1 MSRIV
6 NNNVAK
12 SNVKRGKK
20 ASQKMSV
27 KMKAIISSAVAVV
40 CVAAITLG
48 LVFGLKKPGKP
59 TYKFSAS
66 QQILANEINSNVKY
80 DVFDIVDSVPY
91 SKYTQIENLTRYGDS
106 YFAYTDSYGNEQF
119 YVYWKDEQGK
129 TQTRCL
135 TDQQGFIDTT
145 ALSWAVEKMNG
156 DYLVVSN
163 FYTAAKYDE
172 EITKIRYDVVSIKNP
187 AEPKV
192 IFQFD
197 TRGMDCHVN
206 KSDVVLEDNFF
217 AFTYIDNINYQN
229 QTVDYNTYFYAYS
242 DEFISHS
249 PLHTNNF
256 VGGLTEST
264 TQRVRRVFND
274 NGFVVYSGTKQT
286 YYYLSN
292 GEFNKI
298 EKDVVIGNN
307 SQVETEWNFIELNPT
322 KLLVEKVDYLAD
334 PSLKNSTTIK
344 TESETELGSYTYSN
358 KSYELFDIHD
368 GVATNMNLVF
378 KTGYASANKLS
389 VSDRMTNSAY
399 AIAYQKVDGEN
410 KLTKDYLIVYYD
422 ANGNEIVN
430 YVAKSDTEQIVYA
443 SNNTFVTETD
453 IFQPQNSVNTVKLF
467 DFSNRGYLIDSDLN
481 INSNYIVLT
490 NLDNT
495 KAGIIDV
502 WGNLILDPETCGYT
516 KILDLI
522 DDKCI
527 AFDSTNEKGYRVN
540 LITGETVE
548 LDNYDRNPLITGS
561 GTGLNLSKDV
571 SLQLSTIKNIY
582 GTPVAENVTE
592 LKFPTAIN
600 GFKVV
605 EIWTTKD
612 KAKAS
617 SYVMFSTAGAD
628 ETSQF
633 TSFAKNDPLEM
644 LDHNEA
650 TPYDVSWSWVDGSAT
665 TASGSLTQCE
675 NPTYT
680 ITMAKGLYISGSS
693 DTYFTVNLGGT
704 NYTLTN
710 FKSYVGADYMS
721 TTSSTIR
728 IDYTNS
734 NGVSFV
740 SSPSASISS
749 YVVTYKWQYSYSR
762 FIWFWESYADY
773 ISKGDTY
780 LIYGYLYHYI
790 KFQGLSSST
799 EYSSTSNRVNLH
811 STNKS
816 QSSYKLSEKQTSS
829 GTSPASHSI
838 KYGHSTHWLYSMVNG
853 TSAGFLFWNPTAFND
868 SNSATP
874 GGLPIAMVGVLGLSS
889 SYSFSAA
896 NWHTYF
902 ASYYVKNT
910 FDLYVDGTLKDD
922 DYGVADWSSKI
933 YYPTKKGYT
942 FTGWSFSGFKSA
954 THTVRYYYT
963 DGTYTDETFTGTSG
977 TISSK
982 TNGTY
987 IHLRYTGGTSSYGY
1001 SAYLT
1006 AKFTAN
1012 IYTVT
1017 LALDSTKAFV
1027 NAGTSQVYYKY
1038 DSGLYLDAACT
1049 TYRMTQSQN
1058 PITFPI
1064 AVGYKV
1070 ETGYS
1075 FTRPGYTG
1083 SYGPI
1088 SSNGYC
1094 FFSDNAD
1101 TYAQNINIYNSFIA
1115 DDGIRTWTSKWTPI
1129 TYTVSYPSGCTLDG
1143 SNTQRTVTATY
1154 DSVVTIPAPTGT
1166 YYDFNGFSISG
1177 ASTDCT
1183 HYYGSTTAAN
1193 TGNFTTASKSLSG
1206 YPTYL
1211 YFKNLWGTVD
1221 ASKSAGSS
1229 HGTVTISANWLGKRY
1244 NVQFDMNGGNAIS
1257 TMNNCRY
1264 GTAYDMTSTVYRAGY
1279 NFAGWDVSGMDTV
1292 THSITPSG
1300 GSATTFSTTTKSLG
1314 ATYKNFSF
1322 SSLRGTYGTNN
1333 AVQTVTFAAKWNP
1346 ITYNITYSLSNGSN
1360 EAGRW
1365 VSTEEH
1371 PATAVFE
1378 QAFGVDIPLQEGWP
1392 QGYDFVGWYITG
1404 LGDNAL
1410 YCNTQNGTY
1419 LAINNT
1425 TLTLNTVARQYFKNL
1440 ADDEGDTINFQA
1452 RWQPHVYN
1460 ISYVV
1465 NGERGQLNTS
1475 SATTAA
1481 FDTFAIVYAP
1491 TRPGYTFAGWAF
1503 SDLDDEITH
1512 YYNASSSATSFTSTN
1527 GKYVN
1532 ANNPNEFM
1540 LIGSGRTYITVKN
1553 LHYVTGATVVL
1564 TAYWTPNTYNITYH
1578 YTTDADRSSYLSTD
1592 GLNNISNQVRT
1603 KVKSAVFDQYFTTLM
1618 VGAVETDVTVMAPTG
1633 HTISGWYIIVGSTV
1647 VANTDIADLAED
1659 HPNYV
1664 CDKGTDYLLN
1674 YTFVDAHLS
1683 PSASGP
1689 ADMHAYAIYSPI
1701 NFTLKYYVPNDM
1713 SAPNDLSTYKFDSQV
1728 TTTFGASLTLK
1739 TYGGGTRVTN
1749 WLVTSNLYVDGGVHY
1764 SFRTITYN
1772 SVTKYTYAGIDLN
1785 WGISNTYAH
1794 DPENPVFYLYGEVN
1808 PDYDARS
1815 LNKLRFTKVTDATY
1829 GDYWSVSAK
1838 YSSISGAIYIPNYYN
1853 DGTESLPVRVVAMDG
1868 FSGCSKITSVHIP
1881 RNIQTIGSE
1890 GFGYCTDLDE
1900 VNFEANSQL
1909 NSIGSYGF
1917 IGCSKLVVFE
1927 MPDSVASI
1935 GNYCFANCSL
1945 LETLVLSQ
1953 GLKELPL
1960 FFIQNNSKLTQLEI
1974 PKSVVTIVDYAFDD
1988 CSLIALEIPAGV
2000 QSIGQQQI
2008 NTNSLKRIVVDPHN
2022 TKYTSGNDCNA
2033 IIDMSNNQLI
2043 LGCKN
2048 TVIPEG
2054 ITSIGHSAFYG
2065 SSWMNNGTA
2074 VIPEGVSAIGDY
2086 AFYGCKFVEII
2097 LPSTLDSIGSSSFQG
2112 SKLAEVILPYRLT
2125 YIGGYAF
2132 YETQLTTITI
2142 PECVVGVGES
2152 AFYNCDKLTGVYIK
2166 YGVNSIFAQAFAQ
2179 CDYLEYVY
2187 IPNSV
2192 SYVGENAFTDAGTD
2206 IYIGDYTGSRTNSW
2220 DPYWGNYDNLYYEDP
2235 AYCTQIVLSNMYP
2248 NWDFYDS
2255 NDQYVVVIDYTGS
2268 QTSVKIPAA
2277 VDLVYL
2283 GYHDYST
2290 TAQNITSMYVGVNVK
2305 DFAIEDNG
2313 NSKLTTITLS
2323 PGLCS
2328 LGDNAFGSLTKLTS
2342 ITIPY
2347 TVEDIGLRPF
2357 ENTPALT
2364 SIVVDSRN
2372 PYFDSRDNCNAV
2384 IETNTNRLI
2393 GASNCS
2399 TIPASVEGIGQGAYY
2414 AATINNMVIPGNVK
2428 FIESGSIYVYT
2439 ASLTLQSG
2447 VEHID
2452 NDAIII
2458 RQNCAVSIP
2467 ETVKYVGYR
2476 AIAAFD
2482 KTIDLTIS
2490 VASEN
2495 PFYDSRDNCNAI
2507 VETATNKLVV
2517 GTNKTV
2523 IPSTV
2528 TSIGLFAFAGST
2540 FGGGCS
2546 FANTFSI
2553 PSTVTSIEMYAF
2565 QTATFAGNVSF
2576 SGVKKL
2582 GVGAFK
2588 GATFNGTVTLS
2599 STLVEIGTG
2608 AFSTAKFNGQNS
2620 LEIPSSVTIIGDSAF
2635 EYVTTLTSF
2644 VFNEGLNKIGN
2655 KAFYDVRNVTTITLP
2670 DSVQEIDSYAFATM
2684 DNLTTFNFGTGLTKI
2699 PSRMFYDDLALTTF
2713 TIPEGIVEIGS
2724 YAFSSVKNGGDLV
2737 IPDSVVTIDEYAF
2750 YYYASNKSS
2759 GVNITFGKNLTT
2771 IGTRAFSYASI
2782 KEIRLGDSV
2791 TLIGDN
2797 AFSYAKKLTF
2807 ANLGSGSQD
2816 IYTGAFYECTA
2827 LVNVVFSNNL
2837 KSIGA
2842 SAFQFCSALQSVD
2855 LPMSSSYTIGTKAF
2869 ANCGGFTSLEIP
2881 SNVTSLG
2888 ANAFQS
2894 TSLSYVWVHS
2904 GIGTISASSYANSPF
2919 NNTSLTAIY
2928 TNVTSSSAKP
2938 SGWGTYWR
2946 YKSSSA
2952 ATTNYNKTIADYY
2965 TASHSGFTFT
2975 GTIGAIAL
2983 DKYNGSASTVL
2994 IPSFVNTIGTFA
3006 FEAKTNLQ
3014 KVVIP
3019 DGVTTL
3025 DGFTFMGCTSL
3036 TTVILPQSLT
3046 YLGYY
3051 AFERCSSLTE
3061 ISLPS
3066 NLQHIGQRAFGSTRI
3081 NTLYIPASV
3090 TTMGEAGGEQAICGN
3105 SYSVDDYIGNQVQH
3119 IIVDPANTVFD
3130 SRDNCNAI
3138 IETATNRLI
3147 QATVNTIIP
3156 NSVVSI
3162 GQMAYYGIDVD
3173 SVEIPDSV
3181 VTIEKEAFFDSHVLS
3196 VSMSKVQTIGYQAFH
3211 SSGLTSIDL
3220 GDSLTTIDS
3229 NAFSHNVN
3237 LTSLVLPDSLSTMG
3251 SYAFYYCTS
3260 LSSVYISK
3268 GLTTIEE
3275 RAFAYS
3281 NLSSLHIPANIRT
3294 IGEEAFYSCD
3304 NLVTVNMENGLTT
3317 IGASA
3322 FKNCDNLVTVNVAST
3337 LTTIGSQAFYSC
3349 KKLANFVMPMGVTSI
3364 ASKAFYDCDALTHMW
3379 VPSGAT
3385 VAGASAG
3392 DSPFYGCV
3400 STLKI
3405 YTNASSKRSSWGS
3418 YWNYYNSSSACSTYY
3433 SKTYANYFSAK
3444 YTAFSTTV
3452 TGNLLILSSYTGS
3465 DSVVTIP
3472 HGITYIS
3479 CSAFYNKSGVVRIIV
3494 PSSVTGIAGGAFNSL
3509 SALQALEIKEGL
3521 TQFSTDV
3528 FGGTM
3533 SALTNIYL
3541 PNTITT
3547 FYTGIG
3553 GNGTLVNKVNINL
3566 NADHPYLRTDAGG
3579 NFLIEKT
3586 TNKLLLLLNRPAT
3599 TVTIPSE
3606 IVEIGDCAFAFA
3618 KLTSVVIP
3626 KNVTEIGRSA
3636 FSYVSTLTSITFEE
3650 GSKLK
3655 VIGESAFSA
3664 INFNGTVTLPE
3675 GLEIIGPHAFASNF
3689 STNAISFVIP
3699 STVKS
3704 IPSNFV
3710 SGTVGNIT
3718 VADANPY
3725 YSDEDTNI
3733 ILDKKTGTLIS
3744 GSSSITTLPSTVKAI
3759 ATYALYARF
3768 QFIENEIDFV
3778 LPTSVKSIGSY
3789 AFSTG
3794 VQIKSIKFN
3803 AGLLAIEG
3811 YAFSSCTKI
3820 TKVVLPSSLEYLD
3833 CDVFTNCAS
3842 LKEVYIGNKVKKIN
3856 APDYSSSPFLS
3867 CYSTIVI
3874 YCADFSKPAG
3884 WDTYWCYKTP
3894 SGKATIV
3901 WGYDVAS
3908 VQSGNVTGASATS
3921 YNITSDD
3928 LANTGHYGNI
3938 YRDISAAGHQVS
3950 YGTSKSNKDESTE
3963 KIA

>member
-80 DVFDIVDSVPY
+80 DVFDIVDSAPY
-91 SKYTQIENLTRYGDS
+91 SKYTTVENLTRYGDS
-106 YFAYTDSYGNEQF
+106 YFAYKDASGNEQF
-119 YVYWKDEQGK
+119 YVYYKDSQGQM
-129 TQTRCL
+129 QTRCL
-135 TDQQGFIDTT
+135 TDQQGFIDTS

-156 DYLVVSN
+156 DYLIVSN

-197 TRGMDCHVN
+197 TREMDCHVN

-229 QTVDYNTYFYAYS
+229 QSVDYNTYFYAYS

-256 VGGLTEST
+256 VGGLTQTATS
-264 TQRVRRVFND
+264 RVRRVFND
-274 NGFVVYSGTKQT
+274 NGFSIISGTKQT
-286 YYYLSN
+286 YYFLSN
-292 GEFNKI
+292 DEFYSF
-298 EKDVVIGNN
+298 ERDVVIDNN
-307 SQVETEWNFIELNPT
+307 SQVDVEWNFIELSNS
-322 KLLVEKVDYLAD
+322 KLLVEKVSYLDD
-334 PSLKNSTTIK
+334 PSQKVATTIK

-378 KTGYASANKLS
+378 KTGYASANKLA
-389 VSDRMTNSAY
+389 VSNRMTNSAY
-399 AIAYQKVDGEN
+399 AIVYQKVDGEN
-410 KLTKDYLIVYYD
+410 KLANEYLVVYYD
-422 ANGNEIVN
+422 ANGNEIVS
-430 YVAKSDTEQIVYA
+430 YVTDTDTEQIVYA
-443 SNNTFVTETD
+443 SSNTYVTTKN
-453 IFQPQNSVNTVKLF
+453 ILQPQNNVNTAKLF
-467 DFSNRGYLIDSDLN
+467 DFSNKDYYIDTHLA
-481 INSNYIVLT
+481 INGDYIVLGD
-490 NLDNT
+490 NSNT
-495 KAGIIDV
+495 KAGVIDV
-502 WGNLILDPETCGYT
+502 WGNLILDPETSGYS
-516 KILDLI
+516 KILDLV
-522 DDKCI
+522 DGRCV
-527 AFDSTNEKGYRVN
+527 AFDVSTEKGYLVDLKSMTR
-540 LITGETVE
+540 TE
-548 LDNYDRNPLITGS
+548 LDGYERNPLITGS
-561 GTGLNLSKDV
+561 GAGLNLSKDA
-571 SLQLSTIKNIY
+571 SAQLSTIKNIY
-582 GTPVAENVTE
+582 GTTVAENVTD
-592 LKFPTAIN
+592 LKVPTSIN
-600 GFKVV
+600 GFKVIEV
-605 EIWTTKD
+605 WTNANN
-612 KAKAS
+612 AKAS
-617 SYVMFSTAGAD
+617 AYVMFSRVGED
-628 ETSQF
+628 ETSTHTSYTKADEYVTPLNNTADAYTETWSYDYANGMLTEQEDPSYSINF
-633 TSFAKNDPLEM
+633 TTNGYGITDSGNSWFAVQLN
-644 LDHNEA
+644 
-650 TPYDVSWSWVDGSAT
+650 
-665 TASGSLTQCE
+665 
-675 NPTYT
+675 
-680 ITMAKGLYISGSS
+680 
-693 DTYFTVNLGGT
+693 GT
-704 NYTLTN
+704 SYKLSN
-710 FKSYVGADYMS
+710 FKSFIGASYQS
-721 TTSSTIR
+721 KFNSSFSVSYNN
-728 IDYTNS
+728 D
-734 NGVSFV
+734 NGATFVTAPHGYCSSFK
-740 SSPSASISS
+740 
-749 YVVTYKWQYSYSR
+749 YNYSWTFDFSC
-762 FIWFWESYADY
+762 WVWVWESYADY
-773 ISKGDTY
+773 VHRNGSYLEYWGVDHKTY
-780 LIYGYLYHYI
+780 FKTLT
-790 KFQGLSSST
+790 SSYTYDSNV
-799 EYSSTSNRVNLH
+799 NRVNQM
-811 STNKS
+811 TTTEKTVTTDIPTTTTV
-816 QSSYKLSEKQTSS
+816 SYTTPGSDT
-829 GTSPASHSI
+829 I
-838 KYGHSTHWLYSMVNG
+838 KYGHSTYWRYSGNG
-853 TSAGFLFWNPTAFND
+853 TSGNMGGAGYGPGSYNNSNIAESGYSLCNTVSLSTSGSITLGSGGDFN
-868 SNSATP
+868 
-874 GGLPIAMVGVLGLSS
+874 
-889 SYSFSAA
+889 
-896 NWHTYF
+896 TYF
-902 ASYYVKNT
+902 YAYYVKNT

-933 YYPTKKGYT
+933 YYPSKTGYT

-1094 FFSDNAD
+1094 FFSDDAD
-1101 TYAQNINIYNSFIA
+1101 TYAQNINIYNSFIGV
-1115 DDGIRTWTSKWTPI
+1115 DGIRTWTSKWTPI

-1346 ITYNITYSLSNGSN
+1346 ITYNITYSLTNGSN

-1378 QAFGVDIPLQEGWP
+1378 QAFGVDIPLPEGWP

-1404 LGDNAL
+1404 LGDNAQS
-1410 YCNTQNGTY
+1410 CPTQNGTFWDVDDS
-1419 LAINNT
+1419 
-1425 TLTLNTVARQYFKNL
+1425 TLTLQLQARQYFKNL

-1452 RWQPHVYN
+1452 RWQAHVYN

-1475 SATTAA
+1475 SATTAS
-1481 FDTFAIVYAP
+1481 FDSFATVYAP

-1512 YYNASSSATSFTSTN
+1512 YYQTSTTYSFTSTN

-1540 LIGSGRTYITVKN
+1540 LVGSGRTYITVKN

-1564 TAYWTPNTYNITYH
+1564 TAYWTPNTYSITYH

-1603 KVKSAVFDQYFTTLM
+1603 KVKNVVFDQYFTTLM

-1633 HTISGWYIIVGSTV
+1633 HTIAGWYILMGSTV
-1647 VANTDIADLAED
+1647 VANTNIADLAED
-1659 HPNYV
+1659 HLGLV

-1701 NFTLKYYVPNDM
+1701 NFTLKYYVPNSM
-1713 SAPNDLSTYKFDSQV
+1713 ASPNDLSTYKFDSQV
-1728 TTTFGASLTLK
+1728 TTTFGASVTLK
-1739 TYGGGTRVTN
+1739 TYGSGTPVTN

-1772 SVTKYTYAGIDLN
+1772 SVTKYTYAGINLN

-1815 LNKLRFTKVTDATY
+1815 LSKLSFTRVTNATY
-1829 GDYWSVSAK
+1829 GDYWSVSAANLD
-1838 YSSISGAIYIPNYYN
+1838 ISGAIYIPNKYN
-1853 DGTESLPVRVVAMDG
+1853 NGTYDLPVRNVEMEGFAECDAITSVYIPKNIETIGTEA
-1868 FSGCSKITSVHIP
+1868 FSGCIALDTVTFETDSKLSSINGYAFSGCTALTSFAIP
-1881 RNIQTIGSE
+1881 NSVGTIGSYL
-1890 GFGYCTDLDE
+1890 FSD
-1900 VNFEANSQL
+1900 
-1909 NSIGSYGF
+1909 
-1917 IGCSKLVVFE
+1917 CSKLATLTL
-1927 MPDSVASI
+1927 ST
-1935 GNYCFANCSL
+1935 SL
-1945 LETLVLSQ
+1945 KVLP
-1953 GLKELPL
+1953 EY
-1960 FFIQNNSKLTQLEI
+1960 FIKNTNKLTSLEI
-1974 PKSVVTIVDYAFDD
+1974 PKSVVTIADYAF
-1988 CSLIALEIPAGV
+1988 SYIYLTALNIPESV
-2000 QSIGQQQI
+2000 QSFGMQQFRNDTVASI
-2008 NTNSLKRIVVDPHN
+2008 SVNENNK
-2022 TKYTSGNDCNA
+2022 KYDSRNNCNA
-2033 IIDMSNNQLI
+2033 VMETATNILI
-2043 LGCKN
+2043 VGCKN
-2048 TVIPEG
+2048 SVIPEG
-2054 ITSIGHSAFYG
+2054 TTQIWNSAFLL
-2065 SSWMNNGTA
+2065 SSWMSGGTA
-2074 VIPEGVSAIGDY
+2074 VIPEGVTNIHNFAFDSA
-2086 AFYGCKFVEII
+2086 KFTKAI
-2097 LPSTLDSIGSSSFQG
+2097 LPSTLISIGYGAFQKSS
-2112 SKLAEVILPYRLT
+2112 LAETILPTSLRHLNE
-2125 YIGGYAF
+2125 YAF
-2132 YETQLTTITI
+2132 YNTQLTKIVI
-2142 PECVVGVGES
+2142 PENVVWLYGYS
-2152 AFYNCDKLTGVYIK
+2152 FANCPNLEYVYIK
-2166 YGVNSIFAQAFAQ
+2166 YGVPRIEANAFRSSTAL
-2179 CDYLEYVY
+2179 DMVY
-2187 IPNSV
+2187 IPSST
-2192 SYVGENAFTDAGTD
+2192 SYVGANAFYGVGAT
-2206 IYIGDYTGSRTNSW
+2206 IYIGNTSSSFTSGWASGWNGSSSVMYDYPSS
-2220 DPYWGNYDNLYYEDP
+2220 
-2235 AYCTQIVLSNMYP
+2235 ASSAVISSMYP
-2248 NWDFYDS
+2248 GWDFYDS
-2255 NDQYVVVIDYTGS
+2255 TEDFIWVINYTGS
-2268 QTSVKIPAA
+2268 ETSVTIPA
-2277 VDLVYL
+2277 VVKEVSL
-2283 GYHDYST
+2283 GYDGCAT
-2290 TAQNITSMYVGVNVK
+2290 GLNNITSMYVGVNVEVFSFNG
-2305 DFAIEDNG
+2305 DG
-2313 NSKLTTITLS
+2313 NSKLTTLTLS
-2323 PGLCS
+2323 PGLVV
-2328 LGDNAFGSLTKLTS
+2328 LDEGAFKNLTKLTS

-2347 TVEDIGLRPF
+2347 TVRTIRLRPF
-2357 ENTPALT
+2357 INTPELT
-2364 SIVVDSRN
+2364 SIVVDSKN
-2372 PYFDSRDNCNAV
+2372 PYFDSRDNCNA
-2384 IETNTNRLI
+2384 IIKTENNSLI

-2428 FIESGSIYVYT
+2428 YIESGSIYVYT

-2447 VEHID
+2447 VEHIS
-2452 NDAIII
+2452 NDAIVI

-2476 AIAAFD
+2476 AITAFD

-2490 VASEN
+2490 VASGN

-2507 VETATNKLVV
+2507 VDTATNKLVV
-2517 GTNKTV
+2517 GTNNTV

-2565 QTATFAGNVSF
+2565 QAATFAGNVSF

-2608 AFSTAKFNGQNS
+2608 AFASAKFNGQTS
-2620 LEIPSSVTIIGDSAF
+2620 LEIPSSVIIIGDSAF
-2635 EYVTTLTSF
+2635 EYVTTLTNF

-2684 DNLTTFNFGTGLTKI
+2684 DNLTTFNFGIGLTKI
-2699 PSRMFYDDLALTTF
+2699 PSRMFYDNLALTTF

-2750 YYYASNKSS
+2750 YYYAYNKSS
-2759 GVNITFGKNLTT
+2759 GVNITFGKNVSS
-2771 IGTRAFSYASI
+2771 IGYRAFFYSTI

-2791 TLIGDN
+2791 TSIGQE
-2797 AFSYAKKLTF
+2797 AFAYAKKLTF

-2816 IYTGAFYECTA
+2816 IYASAFYECNA

-2842 SAFQFCSALQSVD
+2842 NAFYKCSALQSVD
-2855 LPMSSSYTIGTKAF
+2855 LPMSSSYTIGPSAF
-2869 ANCGGFTSLEIP
+2869 AYCTSVVALEIP
-2881 SNVTSLG
+2881 SNTTKVDYQ
-2888 ANAFQS
+2888 AFYGC
-2894 TSLSYVWVHS
+2894 TALKYVWLKS
-2904 GIGTISASSYANSPF
+2904 GISTIVASSQYYSVFYACSA
-2919 NNTSLTAIY
+2919 LVAVY
-2928 TNVTSSSAKP
+2928 TDASSRP
-2938 SGWGTYWR
+2938 SGWSTYLN
-2946 YKSSSA
+2946 YKTASTASSM
-2952 ATTNYNKTIADYY
+2952 YYGKTIADYY
-2965 TASHSGFTFT
+2965 TASHSDFTFT
-2975 GTIGAIAL
+2975 GTIGAIEL

-3006 FEAKTNLQ
+3006 FEAKTSLQ

-3025 DGFTFMGCTSL
+3025 DGFTFMDCTSL

-3051 AFERCSSLTE
+3051 AFEGCTSLTE
-3061 ISLPS
+3061 ITLPS
-3066 NLQHIGQRAFGSTRI
+3066 NLQHIGSRTFGSTRI

-3090 TTMGEAGGEQAICGN
+3090 TSMGEENERDICGN
-3105 SYSVDDYIGNQVQH
+3105 SYSVEGCIGNQVQH

-3138 IETATNRLI
+3138 IETATNTLI

-3162 GQMAYYGIDVD
+3162 ATHAYYGVELDL
-3173 SVEIPDSV
+3173 VEIPESV
-3181 VTIEKEAFFDSHVLS
+3181 TTIESNAFFDSGILS
-3196 VSMSKVQTIGYQAFH
+3196 VTMSKVQRIEAYAF
-3211 SSGLTSIDL
+3211 SSAEFTSIDL
-3220 GDSLTTIDS
+3220 GDSLT
-3229 NAFSHNVN
+3229 
-3237 LTSLVLPDSLSTMG
+3237 
-3251 SYAFYYCTS
+3251 
-3260 LSSVYISK
+3260 YI
-3268 GLTTIEE
+3268 GDH
-3275 RAFAYS
+3275 AFAYS
-3281 NLSSLHIPANIRT
+3281 PFTSISLPDTVTYLGERAFYSCDYLTTVKLSRGLTSIPAESFMYADGLTSLHIPSNIT
-3294 IGEEAFYSCD
+3294 SIGEEAFYECD

-3322 FKNCDNLVTVNVAST
+3322 FRNCDNLTTVNVAST

-3405 YTNASSKRSSWGS
+3405 YTNAASKRSSWGS
-3418 YWNYYNSSSACSTYY
+3418 YWNYYNTSSACSTYY

-3444 YTAFSTTV
+3444 YTNFSTTV
-3452 TGNLLILSSYTGS
+3452 SGNTLSLSSYTGS

-3472 HGITYIS
+3472 HGINSIS
-3479 CSAFYNKSGVVRIIV
+3479 STAIYNKSGVVRIIV
-3494 PSSVTGIAGGAFNSL
+3494 PSSVTSISSGAFGSL
-3509 SALQALEIKEGL
+3509 SGLQTLEIMDGL
-3521 TQFSTDV
+3521 TEFTTDV
-3528 FGGTM
+3528 FSGTM

-3541 PNTITT
+3541 PNTITL
-3547 FYTGIG
+3547 FDAGIS

-3566 NADHPYLRTDAGG
+3566 NPDHPYLRTDAGG

-3606 IVEIGDCAFAFA
+3606 IVEIGDNAFAFT

-3626 KNVTEIGRSA
+3626 KNVTEIGGSA

-3655 VIGESAFSA
+3655 VIGGSAFSA

-3675 GLEIIGPHAFASNF
+3675 GLEIIGPHAFGGNF

-3710 SGTVGNIT
+3710 TGTVGNIT

-3794 VQIKSIKFN
+3794 VQIKSIKLN

-3820 TKVVLPSSLEYLD
+3820 TKLVLPNSLEYLD
-3833 CDVFTNCAS
+3833 YNAFTNCAS

-3856 APDYSSSPFLS
+3856 APNYSSSPFLS

-3874 YCADFSKPAG
+3874 YCADSAKPSG
-3884 WDTYWCYKTP
+3884 WDTYWCYKST
-3894 SGKATIV
+3894 SGKATVV

-3921 YNITSDD
+3921 YSITSDD

-3950 YGTSKSNKDESTE
+3950 YGTSKSNKDENTE